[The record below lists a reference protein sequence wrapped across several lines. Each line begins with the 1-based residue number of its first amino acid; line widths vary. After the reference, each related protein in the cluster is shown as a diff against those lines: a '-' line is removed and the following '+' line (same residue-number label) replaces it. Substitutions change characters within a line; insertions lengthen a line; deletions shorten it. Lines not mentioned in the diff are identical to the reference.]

1 MPLHV
6 LDPGVQVGFSA
17 REDGFSLRLGSL
29 GDGFLATAVLEEPG
43 EAPELACNVGGGASI
58 AGESQSST
66 KMPPNPPNQT
76 LIWRK

>member
-1 MPLHV
+1 MPLLV
-6 LDPGVQVGFSA
+6 LDPGVQVSFSA

-29 GDGFLATAVLEEPG
+29 GDGSLVTAVLEEQG
-43 EAPELACNVGGGASI
+43 EAPEHVQRGGGASI
-58 AGESQSST
+58 AGESQSSA

>member
-29 GDGFLATAVLEEPG
+29 GDGFLATAVLEEAG
-43 EAPELACNVGGGASI
+43 EAPELACNVGGGR
-58 AGESQSST
+58 
-66 KMPPNPPNQT
+66 P
-76 LIWRK
+76 

>member
-29 GDGFLATAVLEEPG
+29 GDGFLVTAVLEEPG
-43 EAPELACNVGGGASI
+43 EAPELACNVGSGGVHSRQKSI
-58 AGESQSST
+58 LNENAAESA
-66 KMPPNPPNQT
+66 
-76 LIWRK
+76 

>member
-29 GDGFLATAVLEEPG
+29 GDGFPVTAVLEEPG
-43 EAPELACNVGGGASI
+43 EAPELACNVGGEASI

-66 KMPPNPPNQT
+66 KTPPNPPNQT

>member
-29 GDGFLATAVLEEPG
+29 GDGSLVTAVLEEQG
-43 EAPELACNVGGGASI
+43 EAPEHVQRGGGGVHSRRKSI
-58 AGESQSST
+58 LNENAAESA
-66 KMPPNPPNQT
+66 
-76 LIWRK
+76 